1 MKFSSIASGII
12 AAWSLLGSAAAFTNP
27 IRNPGGSD
35 PFVTRSGDGYYYL
48 MSTSWTNLEIARS
61 TTIAGLKTAT
71 KKVIYT
77 STASNRCCNVWAPE
91 IHWMGDRWY
100 VYFTAG
106 NKDNLDGQRMHVLK
120 GGASAWDDAYTYAGR
135 LNDVWAI
142 DASVLRFSTYGNYLM
157 FSCQYGV
164 KYQSICLQKLN
175 DDHVSLSG
183 SISIISQPDQAWEK
197 HSHPVNEGPAAL
209 YAGGKTMIS
218 YSASYCWSPNY
229 CLGLLTWDG
238 KTNPTKASA
247 WTKSNG
253 CLLSSGSGHYGT
265 GHNSFFQGPSGNEWW
280 IAYHATSKATGAC
293 DDSRYTMIQKISVG
307 NNGAVSFG
315 KPSSSS
321 TNIAEP
327 V

>member
-71 KKVIYT
+71 RKVIYT
-77 STASNRCCNVWAPE
+77 STTSNRCCNVWAPE

-120 GGASAWDDAYTYAGR
+120 GGVSAWDDAYTYAGQ

-142 DASVLRFSTYGNYLM
+142 DASVLRFSAYGNYLM
-157 FSCQYGV
+157 FSCMYGV
-164 KYQSICLQKLN
+164 TYQSICLQKLN

-183 SISIISQPDQAWEK
+183 SISIISQPDQTWEK

-238 KTNPTKASA
+238 KTNPTQASA
-247 WTKSNG
+247 WTKSSG

-280 IAYHATSKATGAC
+280 IAYHATSTSTGAC
-293 DDSRYTMIQKISVG
+293 DDSRYAMIQKITVG
-307 NNGAVSFG
+307 SDGAVSFG
-315 KPSSSS
+315 KPASSS